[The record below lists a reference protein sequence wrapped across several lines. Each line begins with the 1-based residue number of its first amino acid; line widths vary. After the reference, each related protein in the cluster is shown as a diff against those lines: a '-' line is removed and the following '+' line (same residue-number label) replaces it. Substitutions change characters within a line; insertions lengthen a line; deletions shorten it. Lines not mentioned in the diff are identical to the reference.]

1 MKTNLISS
9 GSAFE
14 AVAGY
19 SRAVTVEH
27 DSWAEVAI
35 SGVTGFDYSAMTIAD
50 DETAQTRQCFAN
62 IAGVLAKAG
71 GGLEHIVRVRYLL
84 TSPAQWDA
92 LAPVFGEFLKDV
104 RPAATAVVVQ
114 LIDDRMKIEIEVDA
128 RIPR

>member
-1 MKTNLISS
+1 M
-9 GSAFE
+9 
-14 AVAGY
+14 
-19 SRAVTVEH
+19 R
-27 DSWAEVAI
+27 
-35 SGVTGFDYSAMTIAD
+35 
-50 DETAQTRQCFAN
+50 RPRP
-62 IAGVLAKAG
+62 GVLAKAG